1 MLELNY
7 TLYTSFP
14 LILWDYRIIVASFR
28 YCHFSHP
35 VGTNINQVIIAL
47 SIPYHNWFPRL
58 TQLLSPLMKTL
69 SYTNIYMYLSLH
81 PTRKHRSND
90 SMSKPQLFPFES
102 FPKVFHEFINT
113 PRSLSFF
120 IIPPPPVFSSEIS
133 STTEGRKRGA
143 RRTLQTPRGGSLHEE
158 GPGRLIRRGT
168 RC

>member
-58 TQLLSPLMKTL
+58 TKLLSSLMKTL
-69 SYTNIYMYLSLH
+69 SYTNVYI
-81 PTRKHRSND
+81 
-90 SMSKPQLFPFES
+90 S
-102 FPKVFHEFINT
+102 FPSSHTQTLIEWFNEQT
-113 PRSLSFF
+113 PTFPIRILSKSVSRIYQHPAFPLLLHYSSSSRFLFRNFF
-120 IIPPPPVFSSEIS
+120 DN
-133 STTEGRKRGA
+133 RGA
-143 RRTLQTPRGGSLHEE
+143 ETRCQKNSSDSARRVSARGGSRT
-158 GPGRLIRRGT
+158 PN
-168 RC
+168 

>member
-58 TQLLSPLMKTL
+58 TKLLSSLMKTL
-69 SYTNIYMYLSLH
+69 WRYIYKYIYI
-81 PTRKHRSND
+81 
-90 SMSKPQLFPFES
+90 FPFIPNNANTDRMIQWANPNFS
-102 FPKVFHEFINT
+102 HSNPFQKCFTNLST
-113 PRSLSFF
+113 PRIPSPSSLFLLL
-120 IIPPPPVFSSEIS
+120 PFSL
-133 STTEGRKRGA
+133 RKFLR
-143 RRTLQTPRGGSLHEE
+143 QPRGGNAVPEE
-158 GPGRLIRRGT
+158 LFRLRAEGLCTRRVQDA
-168 RC
+168 